1 MNCQEALKNLYEFI
15 DRELD
20 TATESEIKAHLDHC
34 SGCLGKFEA
43 ERLFKEM
50 LRTKAGGE
58 RVSEEMRARILA
70 RIEAAPGEKRSWFSP
85 DWGALLPV
93 LLAAALIAGIGL
105 LLFFLGR

>member
-1 MNCQEALKNLYEFI
+1 MNCEKALQNLYEFI

-34 SGCLGKFEA
+34 EGCLAKFEA

-50 LRTKAGGE
+50 LRAKAGGE

-70 RIEAAPGEKRSWFSP
+70 RIESAPEEKRSWFSL

-93 LLAAALIAGIGL
+93 LLAAVLILALA
-105 LLFFLGR
+105 LLFFHLVQ

>member
-1 MNCQEALKNLYEFI
+1 MNCEKALQSLYEFI

-20 TATESEIKAHLDHC
+20 TATESEIKAHLEHC
-34 SGCLGKFEA
+34 DGCLGKFEA

-50 LRTKAGGE
+50 LQAKAGGE

-70 RIEAAPGEKRSWFSP
+70 RIESAPEEKRSWFSL

-93 LLAAALIAGIGL
+93 FLAAALIAGIGL
-105 LLFFLGR
+105 LIFLLGR

>member
-1 MNCQEALKNLYEFI
+1 MNCEKALQNLYEFI

-34 SGCLGKFEA
+34 EGCLAKFEA

-50 LRTKAGGE
+50 LRAKAGGE

-70 RIEAAPGEKRSWFSP
+70 RIESAPEEKRSWFSL

-93 LLAAALIAGIGL
+93 LLAAALILAL
-105 LLFFLGR
+105 ALLFFHLVQ